1 MHFFCMKITRRQLG
15 QWIAL
20 PSWKRPSRRH
30 GLFAPSVT
38 INFQRRPKPLRRIRS
53 FSTWTMARM
62 KRRIFRR
69 AAGPTPCKVNWD
81 RRRRNRNAE
90 RMPLP
95 GMLKMCTAAFAALA
109 LFAPLAAQD
118 RLTVEQARYDQET
131 DPVRKARAL
140 AKLGDEQIDEAR
152 KQLKNGDEVAS
163 LHTLELYRDEVRH
176 IAELLKATGVDPE
189 KKPAGFKE
197 LQISLRE
204 TVRHIDDLILT
215 LPVDKR
221 PFFREVRTDL
231 VNTQNEL
238 IDALFP
244 RQLDRN
250 SKKP

>member
-1 MHFFCMKITRRQLG
+1 
-15 QWIAL
+15 
-20 PSWKRPSRRH
+20 
-30 GLFAPSVT
+30 
-38 INFQRRPKPLRRIRS
+38 
-53 FSTWTMARM
+53 
-62 KRRIFRR
+62 
-69 AAGPTPCKVNWD
+69 
-81 RRRRNRNAE
+81 
-90 RMPLP
+90 
-95 GMLKMCTAAFAALA
+95 MLKFCTAAFAAMA

-118 RLTVEQARYDQET
+118 RLTVEQARSRYDQET

-140 AKLGDEQIDEAR
+140 VKLGDEQIDEAR

-163 LHTLELYRDEVRH
+163 LHTLEQYRDEVRH

-244 RQLDRN
+244 RQPDRN
-250 SKKP
+250 SRKP